1 MDQKRCYGCMNMR
14 SAEGYVCEHCGYD
27 ERMGNLP
34 TQLAPGTLLQ
44 NQYLVGR
51 VLGQGG
57 FGITYMGWDLSL
69 NSPVAIKEYYPTG
82 FVSRVYPGAAQLTV
96 ATTAADG
103 WIYNSME
110 KFIQE
115 ARTLAQFS
123 DENEIV
129 HVRNVFRANGTAYII
144 MEFVRGVTLKNYVQS
159 KGGRLS
165 VREVLS
171 ILSPVMDALDRVHKA
186 GVIHRDI
193 SPDNIMI
200 LPSGKAK
207 LLDFGAAR
215 VVGDTAS
222 GVPGHSTQPVVKH
235 GFAPIEQYQ
244 SRGYVGAWT
253 DVYAMCCT
261 IYYCLAGDIPAD
273 AAERVITNQEMEW
286 KAVAPELTD
295 WQVQVL
301 NWGTRM
307 DATKRIQ
314 SMEELRSKLLED
326 KGGAVSEES
335 REKKTPGKKDGRKL
349 PLGLI
354 LGIAAAAVA
363 LVVGL
368 AIPKKS
374 ADVRNVED
382 MISTIGKVD
391 ENSMAR
397 LEVIQKAY
405 NALPADKKE
414 QVENADELRKARNEC
429 LELQL
434 AGDWAVNPLEYLY
447 NVSPDLYNE
456 VTLALGEDRKAESEY
471 MSGDW
476 YVEDGY
482 LCIDDG
488 SGVYHLEL
496 AVHEDGSIEID
507 PKGFGYIRVEERNAM
522 LDDMFVFV
530 DLTPENIEEYCG
542 FAIHTEAERDS
553 FGELTGDT
561 NTRVIVTSKVYDQGL
576 LYFECS
582 DDLAVEVNVP
592 AHSYT
597 YTSSWG
603 TRQYEEEAESFT
615 VNFGLYSYYG
625 HSVGYK
631 WADSESIPD
640 LDASDLSF
648 GRVQG
653 SVVFINSKYVD
664 DVRVKDGIHYLVVGG
679 QEYYIGTYHEGFDY

>member
-14 SAEGYVCEHCGYD
+14 SAQGYVCEHCGYD
-27 ERMGNLP
+27 ERTGNLP
-34 TQLAPGTLLQ
+34 TQLAPGTVLQ
-44 NQYLVGR
+44 NQYLVGK

-57 FGITYMGWDLSL
+57 FGITYMGWDISL
-69 NSPVAIKEYYPTG
+69 NTPVAIKEYYPTG
-82 FVSRVYPGAAQLTV
+82 FVSRVFPGAAQITV

-123 DENEIV
+123 DEGEIV
-129 HVRNVFRANGTAYII
+129 HVRNVFQANGTAYII
-144 MEFVRGVTLKNYVQS
+144 MEFVRGITLKNYVMQ
-159 KGGRLS
+159 KGGRITAQ
-165 VREVLS
+165 EAFS
-171 ILSPVMDALDRVHKA
+171 ILSPVMSALDRVHKA

-200 LPSGKAK
+200 LPNGKAK

-215 VVGDTAS
+215 VLGDTAS
-222 GVPGHSTQPVVKH
+222 GPAHSTQPVVKH

-244 SRGYVGAWT
+244 GRGYVGAWT

-261 IYYCLAGDIPAD
+261 IYYCLTGEIPTD
-273 AAERVITNQEMEW
+273 APERVITNQEFSW
-286 KAVAPELTD
+286 KAVAPDLTD

-301 NWGTRM
+301 NWGTHM

-314 SMEELRSKLLED
+314 SMEELRAKLLEE
-326 KGGAVSEES
+326 KGGKIPEIKGK
-335 REKKTPGKKDGRKL
+335 EKPGKGGGKKL

-354 LGIAAAAVA
+354 LGVAAAAVA
-363 LVVGL
+363 VVVGL

-374 ADVRNVED
+374 AEVRSVED
-382 MISTIGKVD
+382 MIRSIGTVD
-391 ENSMAR
+391 ENSMSR

-405 NALPADKKE
+405 NALSREDKE
-414 QVENADELRKARNEC
+414 QVENYDALQEARSEC
-429 LELQL
+429 MELQL
-434 AGDWAVNPLEYLY
+434 VGQWAANPLEYLY
-447 NVSPDLYNE
+447 NVGDEMYDL
-456 VTLALGEDRKAESEY
+456 VDLVLGEDGKAESEY

-476 YVEDGY
+476 YVENNY

-496 AVHEDGSIEID
+496 LVEQDGSIVIE
-507 PKGFGYIRVEERNAM
+507 PKGFHYIPVEKRNAM
-522 LDDMFVFV
+522 LDDMFVIV
-530 DLTPENIEEYCG
+530 ELTPENIGQYCD
-542 FAIHTEAERDS
+542 FAIITVEEKDS

-561 NTRVIVTSKVYDQGL
+561 NTRVILTSPVYEQGL
-576 LYFECS
+576 VYFECS
-582 DDLAVEVNVP
+582 DDLAVEVIVP
-592 AHSYT
+592 AHRYA

-603 TRQYEEEAESFT
+603 GTRYYEEEAESFT
-615 VNFGLYSYYG
+615 VNYGLYSYYG
-625 HSVGYK
+625 HSIGYK
-631 WADSESIPD
+631 WETSESVPE
-640 LDASDLSF
+640 LDASQLTF

-664 DVRVKDGIHYLVVGG
+664 EILEKDGTRYLVVGG
-679 QEYYIGTYHEGFDY
+679 QEYYMGSFHEGFDY